1 MCVRASSTYVTLK
14 TFASL
19 TLSLYIKI
27 GCSINLAAVVAR
39 ALPAVVFDVLPL
51 HGKGFSFTY
60 VTPSSLDSSIL
71 QYPAT
76 AKTKW
81 REYIAVPPKTSSARP
96 S

>member
-27 GCSINLAAVVAR
+27 GCSINLAAIVAR

-60 VTPSSLDSSIL
+60 VTL
-71 QYPAT
+71 QS
-76 AKTKW
+76 
-81 REYIAVPPKTSSARP
+81 PPKLLPPGLASVPSAHPHHFFVCRVLSS
-96 S
+96 